1 MKPRKHAVAHP
12 PIRKTRK
19 NRSIRLSIN
28 TKCMRIKHFSVNRN
42 TNVECGIQGWLI
54 KCRII
59 IFAFASWHCFLARD
73 GCSRDS
79 ITECWTRC
87 ATSLLRCHFYHLSTN
102 CVLPGT
108 LREKGFSR
116 KSFISS
122 SDRSFNNG
130 GLVICAVFHS
140 FILS

>member
-1 MKPRKHAVAHP
+1 MKPRKCTVAHP
-12 PIRKTRK
+12 PIRKTHK
-19 NRSIRLSIN
+19 NRSIRLSFN
-28 TKCMRIKHFSVNRN
+28 TKCMRMKHFSVNRN

-59 IFAFASWHCFLARD
+59 FFGFASWHCFLARD

-87 ATSLLRCHFYHLSTN
+87 ATSLCIITFILLLTN
-102 CVLPGT
+102 CVLPRT
-108 LREKGFSR
+108 SREKGFSR

-122 SDRSFNNG
+122 PDRSFNNG
-130 GLVICAVFHS
+130 GSVICAVFHS
-140 FILS
+140 IILS